1 MKKENLFTKSGVKS
15 KKAKANYF
23 TGTVSAKDISATI
36 KPTNEKIYHVTFK
49 NGSKTKLHF
58 HNGGQ
63 TLIVTKGSG
72 SLVKYRKIGT
82 GIKNF
87 KIKKINSVKLNSGD
101 CVHISANTLHTHGSI
116 NKNEDFAH
124 IAINSFP
131 RKNSEP
137 KTIWYESD
145 FKTNVTERL
154 Q

>member
-63 TLIVTKGSG
+63 TLIVTKGRG

-101 CVHISANTLHTHGSI
+101 CVHISANTLHTYGSI

>member
-23 TGTVSAKDISATI
+23 TGAVSAKDISATI

-63 TLIVTKGSG
+63 TLIVTKGKG
-72 SLVKYRKIGT
+72 SLVKYKKIGS

-87 KIKKINSVKLNSGD
+87 KIKKINSTKLNSGD
-101 CVHISANTLHTHGSI
+101 CIHIPANTLHTHGSI
-116 NKNEDFAH
+116 NKNEDFSH

-131 RKNSEP
+131 KKNLEP

-145 FKTNVTERL
+145 FKTNVTNRL

>member
-63 TLIVTKGSG
+63 TLKVTKGRG

-87 KIKKINSVKLNSGD
+87 KIADPIHHEDLFKIAGENIKNIELNTNNFRKVSNY
-101 CVHISANTLHTHGSI
+101 II
-116 NKNEDFAH
+116 KNIF
-124 IAINSFP
+124 S
-131 RKNSEP
+131 S
-137 KTIWYESD
+137 
-145 FKTNVTERL
+145 L
-154 Q
+154 

>member
-63 TLIVTKGSG
+63 TLIVTKGRG

-101 CVHISANTLHTHGSI
+101 
-116 NKNEDFAH
+116 
-124 IAINSFP
+124 
-131 RKNSEP
+131 
-137 KTIWYESD
+137 
-145 FKTNVTERL
+145 
-154 Q
+154 